1 MSKTNQ
7 KIKEPA
13 QDSLAQPGV
22 MLGMEQIAQENAPQ
36 GALEGVIKVHESVVA
51 SIVRKA
57 ACSVDG
63 VIRLAGSTLV
73 DNIAEIVG
81 SKRIYDRSIL
91 VEMGESSVQIEV
103 KVILAYGIE
112 IPPVAKAIQEAVIEQ
127 ITSITGM
134 TVGKV
139 NVMIM
144 DLEELPQEGIN

>member
-1 MSKTNQ
+1 MGKTAP
-7 KIKEPA
+7 KIKGQA
-13 QDSLAQPGV
+13 NDSLAQPGV
-22 MLGMEQIAQENAPQ
+22 MLGLSQSSQEASQEPP
-36 GALEGVIKVHESVVA
+36 LEGVIKVHESVVA

-63 VIRLAGSTLV
+63 VLRLAGSTLV

-81 SKRIYDRSIL
+81 SKRIYDRSII

-103 KVILAYGIE
+103 KVILVYGIE
-112 IPPVAKAIQEAVIEQ
+112 IPSVARAIQEAVIEQ

-134 TVGKV
+134 TVAKV

-144 DLEELPQEGIN
+144 DLEDAPQEGIN